1 MRRVAALALLVFFLA
16 APARA
21 DVVTGFDPALDGPRF
36 PNTGDYASV
45 GNCWGMALLAIDNYL
60 RRRAGE
66 APSAG
71 AVIAFPEEGHLP
83 DQAAASA
90 VNARATEDDL
100 ARVWAGRRPADDPA
114 PILAALERIGRTG
127 VPEVLAFWT
136 PGGGHTVVVYGQRDG
151 ALLTYDPN
159 FPGEAIAW
167 PFDPARGLGRH
178 PREARDPAMY
188 ADVEA
193 VRAIPFHEHG
203 AVAALP
209 EVRAACDAAAPVCMD
224 RFAPVEV
231 AVRPGPGGLVEV
243 TGRVGRGREVDDHG
257 APTSPPAYVWLA
269 VDGQPVTS
277 VNLDAQGRFRARL
290 PRGTLAPGGHVRVVA
305 LSDDG
310 RLAGFADAH
319 RPAATTRE
327 PARGVGLARTLAEAT
342 TRAP

>member
-1 MRRVAALALLVFFLA
+1 MRPLVVFVLLALLAL
-16 APARA
+16 PARA
-21 DVVTGFDPALDGPRF
+21 HPDVTTGFDPALDGPRF

-45 GNCWGMALLAIDNYL
+45 GNCWGMSLLAIDNYL
-60 RRRAGE
+60 RRQAGE
-66 APSAG
+66 RPVAG
-71 AVIAFPEEGHLP
+71 PVIAFPEEGHLD
-83 DQAAASA
+83 DQASASA

-100 ARVWAGRRPADDPA
+100 ARVWAGRRPPTDPA
-114 PILAALERIGRTG
+114 AILEALERIDRTG

-136 PGGGHTVVVYGQRDG
+136 PGGGHTVVIYGYAAG
-151 ALLTYDPN
+151 ALRTYDPN
-159 FPGEAIAW
+159 FPGESIAW
-167 PFDPARGLGRH
+167 PFDPARGLGPH
-178 PREARDPAMY
+178 PRADRDPAMY

-203 AVAALP
+203 ATAALP
-209 EVRAACDAAAPVCMD
+209 AVREACAVGAPVCMD

-231 AVRPGPGGLVEV
+231 AVRPGAGGVVEV

-277 VNLDAQGRFRARL
+277 VNLDRQGRFRARL

-310 RLAGFADAH
+310 RLAGFADAY

-327 PARGVGLARTLAEAT
+327 APRGVGAT
-342 TRAP
+342 AVVEGLLRR